1 MLESRFLRYSA
12 SAAAL
17 AAIFMLAL
25 FVGRGRPLYQA
36 AQLAPAPVKS
46 AKAQKD
52 EFGIISSSFDVIDRK
67 IQRNETFA
75 EMLTAHNIPYSEVV
89 QLAETAQP
97 VFDVRAMRAGSRV
110 RFYRDSLSTARYMVY
125 QNDAINYVVFDLTDD
140 SPRVYDRQRPVQIE
154 RRRLSGVINGSLYE
168 TLSEVGAA
176 GSLVPLL
183 ATGLSEVFAWQID
196 FYRIQADD
204 EFSVIYEERSID
216 GEPIG
221 MGKIVAAHFVHG
233 GEDFYG
239 IHFDRGERPD
249 YYDFDGNSLRK
260 A

>member
-1 MLESRFLRYSA
+1 
-12 SAAAL
+12 
-17 AAIFMLAL
+17 MLAL

-36 AQLAPAPVKS
+36 AQLAPAPVKN

-154 RRRLSGVINGSLYE
+154 RRRLSGV
-168 TLSEVGAA
+168 
-176 GSLVPLL
+176 
-183 ATGLSEVFAWQID
+183 
-196 FYRIQADD
+196 
-204 EFSVIYEERSID
+204 
-216 GEPIG
+216 
-221 MGKIVAAHFVHG
+221 
-233 GEDFYG
+233 
-239 IHFDRGERPD
+239 
-249 YYDFDGNSLRK
+249 
-260 A
+260 